1 MLFLRLHVYDAVQM
15 VALEC
20 RRTSVLVSIVSH
32 EHSHPC
38 VNHVYM
44 MYVHTYVYDMH
55 IVVLTYVYM

>member
-1 MLFLRLHVYDAVQM
+1 MYDAVQM